1 MQISLSP
8 AEFRLAAGVLG
19 IAELPSIPD
28 PHRGW
33 LMSEVEQSMLQATV
47 MLVRAKLA
55 NVDGQSL
62 QLSEPLKQFL
72 LQLVHISNAVVIE
85 VKGNKSIST
94 MCGYYQTYGAPG
106 GIFVRQSGVNML
118 TLEHIDVATMV
129 TRVLAHTGVEQ
140 TPPAAARPP
149 FQMAA
154 HNINRMLEPNK
165 AAKFLARAVDISVWQ
180 QEVRMRYRIMY
191 VQNQWWMSQLVGD
204 DYRFEPYQP
213 GYLGW
218 LLTTQ
223 CGIVSAV

>member
-8 AEFRLAAGVLG
+8 AEFRLATSVLG
-19 IAELPSIPD
+19 ISELPSIPN

-55 NVDGQSL
+55 TLDGQSL

-72 LQLVHISNAVVIE
+72 MQLLHISNAVVVE
-85 VKGNKSIST
+85 TKSNKSIST
-94 MCGYYQTYGAPG
+94 MCGYYQTYGVPG
-106 GIFVRQSGVNML
+106 GVCVRQTGINML
-118 TLEHIDVATMV
+118 TIEHIDVATMV
-129 TRVLAHTGVEQ
+129 TRVIAHAGIDE
-140 TPPAAARPP
+140 TPPKTVRPS

-154 HNINRMLEPNK
+154 LNVNRMLEYNV
-165 AAKFLARAVDISVWQ
+165 ASKFVARAVDISVWQ
-180 QEVRMRYRIMY
+180 QEVRMRYRVMY
-191 VQNQWWMSQLVGD
+191 AQNQWWMTQLVGD

-223 CGIVSAV
+223 CGVVSAV

>member
-8 AEFRLAAGVLG
+8 AEFRLATGILG
-19 IAELPSIPD
+19 ITELPSIPD

-33 LMSEVEQSMLQATV
+33 LMSEIEQSMLQATV

-55 NVDGQSL
+55 TVDGQTL

-72 LQLVHISNAVVIE
+72 MQLVHVSNAVVVE
-85 VKGNKSIST
+85 VKSNKAVST
-94 MCGYYQTYGAPG
+94 MCGFYQTYGVPG
-106 GIFVRQSGVNML
+106 GVFVRQSGINML
-118 TLEHIDVATMV
+118 TLEHIDVNTMV
-129 TRVLAHTGVEQ
+129 ARILAHAGIEE
-140 TPPAAARPP
+140 TPPATVRPP
-149 FQMAA
+149 FQMATL
-154 HNINRMLEPNK
+154 NINRMLEYNK
-165 AAKFLARAVDISVWQ
+165 AAKFVARAVDISVWQ
-180 QEVRMRYRIMY
+180 QEVRMRYRVMY

-223 CGIVSAV
+223 CGVVSVV